1 MGYGLMNF
9 SNKPFNLCQ
18 PINLFR
24 YIMPKS
30 LIILLGPTGVGKT
43 DLSIDIASFFNT
55 EIISCDSRQIYK
67 EMMIGTAVPDSQALE
82 IIPHHFIRSHSIHDQ
97 FNARKFEI
105 EVLERLET
113 LFQTRDIVLM
123 TGGSML
129 YIKALCKGLDDFPDV
144 DPELRQKL
152 MDRLE
157 SEGITQLQ
165 NELFELDPTYYH
177 EVDLQNPKRVLH
189 ALEICYMTGLPYSE
203 LRTNQTRIRPF
214 NILKIGLNCD
224 REVLYER
231 INQRVDQMFEDG
243 LEKEVNHL
251 QPFSQLNSLNT
262 VGYRELFEYFDG
274 KITLEQAKEKIKA
287 NSRKYA
293 RKQLTW
299 FRRDPE
305 ITWFTPDMKD
315 EIIAF
320 ISEQLK
326 MD

>member
-1 MGYGLMNF
+1 
-9 SNKPFNLCQ
+9 
-18 PINLFR
+18 
-24 YIMPKS
+24 MPKS
-30 LIILLGPTGVGKT
+30 LIILLGPTGIGKT
-43 DLSIDIASFFNT
+43 DLSIDIARYFNT

-67 EMMIGTAVPDSQALE
+67 EMMIGTAVPDRQTLE

-97 FNARKFEI
+97 YNARKFEI

-113 LFQTRDIVLM
+113 LFRTRDIVLM

-129 YIKALCKGLDDFPDV
+129 YIEALCKGLDDFPDV
-144 DPELRQKL
+144 DPELRQIL
-152 MDRLE
+152 MDRFK
-157 SEGITQLQ
+157 SEGIAQLQ
-165 NELFELDPTYYH
+165 NELFGLDPTYYH

-189 ALEICYMTGLPYSE
+189 ALEICLMTGLPYSV
-203 LRTNQTRIRPF
+203 LRTKQTRKRPF
-214 NILKIGLNCD
+214 NIIKLGLNCE
-224 REVLYER
+224 REVLYKR
-231 INQRVDQMFEDG
+231 INQRVDKMFEEG

-305 ITWFTPDMKD
+305 INWFTPDMKD

-320 ISEQLK
+320 ISEQFNAELK
-326 MD
+326 